1 MHNTGLEQWTGV
13 RVYLRKTMYCISK
26 VYPKYMVVG
35 LLANLD
41 NRTEPETQPQ
51 QAALQ
56 AISGIHHIPSL
67 GKPFSILRLSWTL
80 IPAFLGG

>member
-41 NRTEPETQPQ
+41 ESTEAHLDIFYQMKAFAGVKVSSQPYNR
-51 QAALQ
+51 A
-56 AISGIHHIPSL
+56 HITS
-67 GKPFSILRLSWTL
+67 
-80 IPAFLGG
+80 